1 MFQRSQLL
9 AVRRRRLLDSLVAHV
24 VESCVRAVIE
34 LVAERLK
41 GMTLCEARGY
51 VRARAGREIRRQA
64 RMAFANQP
72 GANAGWESLVV
83 MRASEKVAPVVLRQ
97 ISAMES
103 RRFASDR
110 RAA

>member
-9 AVRRRRLLDSLVAHV
+9 AVRRRRRLDSLVAHV
-24 VESCVRAVIE
+24 VESCVPAVIE

-51 VRARAGREIRRQA
+51 VRARAGREIRRQT
-64 RMAFANQP
+64 RVAFANQP
-72 GANAGWESLVV
+72 AVHAGWQSLVV
-83 MRASEKVAPVVLRQ
+83 LRASEKVAPVVLRQ

-103 RRFASDR
+103 RQATVR

>member
-24 VESCVRAVIE
+24 VESCVPAVIE
-34 LVAERLK
+34 LVAERLN

-64 RMAFANQP
+64 RMAFASQP
-72 GANAGWESLVV
+72 CVNAGWQSLVIL
-83 MRASEKVAPVVLRQ
+83 RASEKVGPAVLRQ
-97 ISAMES
+97 ISATAG
-103 RRFASDR
+103 RQAAAR